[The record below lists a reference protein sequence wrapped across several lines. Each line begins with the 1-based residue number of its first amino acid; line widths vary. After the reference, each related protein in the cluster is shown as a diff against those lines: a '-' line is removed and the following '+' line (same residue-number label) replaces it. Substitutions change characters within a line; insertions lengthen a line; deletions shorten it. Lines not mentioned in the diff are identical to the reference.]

1 MSINIHFD
9 NVYCYV
15 SVDPKVKLDPVVDI
29 IKDSVRYH
37 PRGYKFTKAFK
48 EGRWDGYK
56 FALEKDK
63 NYPGKFKIGLLNRVT
78 SALKKAGYKV
88 NLVQKELKNNSFTSS
103 HKYEAQIADWVKP
116 MPHQQDFIKILEEN
130 NKIFDHPE
138 KPPVRGV
145 VSSPT
150 GTGKTV
156 CIGLALANHNRRS
169 LIVVSG
175 KTLLAQLQREIQKIT
190 GVDVAVIG
198 DSKFDLA
205 EIVVATAES
214 LSAILGHRKTS
225 RKGKDWRRPLLESW
239 IEGVEVTF
247 QDECHLAENATIDAV
262 YKHLVNCRIIY
273 GMSATPYKWVYINA
287 KSESILLEQHFGQ
300 KMFDTFGKYDFVE
313 MGLHVPLEICMLPAP
328 IRKDAPDLY
337 ETYAEAIE
345 FQVTSNRK
353 RAKFIMDVVKSLH
366 EKGETTF
373 VYFAN
378 LDHVDFLL
386 EEWDHPDEIPVIT
399 GATSTKKREEV
410 YEGVRNRTILTF
422 LSDVGGVGLDIKN
435 LDNVVLASCERDI
448 RQLKGR
454 VQRAAEGKTVG
465 KVYDFVDDVR
475 FLDNHARQR
484 LAQYRRDNHDIKMIG
499 VDLG

>member
-1 MSINIHFD
+1 MIVNIHFD

-15 SVDPKVKLDPVVDI
+15 SVDLKEDPNPIVEV

-37 PRGYKFTKAFK
+37 PRGYKFSKAFK
-48 EGRWDGYK
+48 DGRWDGYK
-56 FALEKDK
+56 FAFEKDK
-63 NYPGKFKIGLLNRVT
+63 NSLGKFKIGLLNRVT
-78 SALKKAGYKV
+78 SALKKSGHKV
-88 NLVQKELKNNSFTSS
+88 NFLKKDFKSNQGTTFKAT
-103 HKYEAQIADWVKP
+103 IADWVKP
-116 MPHQQDFIKILEEN
+116 MPHQEDFMKVVAKNDE
-130 NKIFDHPE
+130 IFDHPE
-138 KPPVRGV
+138 LPPVRGV

-150 GTGKTV
+150 GSGKTV
-156 CIGLALANHNRRS
+156 CIGMAIAHHGKRS

-190 GVDVAVIG
+190 GVDVAIIG

-205 EIVVATAES
+205 NVVVATAES

-225 RKGKDWRRPLLESW
+225 KKGKDWRRPLLESW
-239 IEGVEVTF
+239 MEGVEVTF

-328 IRKDAPDLY
+328 VRKDAPDLY

-353 RAKFIMDVVKSLH
+353 RAKFIMDIVKSLH
-366 EKGETTF
+366 DKGETTF

-378 LDHVDFLL
+378 LDHVDYLL
-386 EEWDHPDEIPVIT
+386 EEWDHSDEIPVIT
-399 GATSTKKREEV
+399 GATSTKKREEI
-410 YEGVRNRTILTF
+410 YEGVRNKTILTF

-454 VQRAAEGKTVG
+454 VQRAAPGKTLG